1 MSRGGE
7 NEGSI
12 DYTAPRAAHYT
23 VWYLAGLRLFMYVSE
38 VVQMSFELCSGLSL
52 WHYMRCVHM
61 AGRQSF
67 RAAATALLV
76 NPLQE
81 DFLVLQLCLP
91 LQHCWGGVKPSIG
104 HAVTPMVV
112 LVRLLAHA
120 AAVYCALTGIAGCG
134 CGGKCTYELGAI
146 RTSMQLTTFS

>member
-1 MSRGGE
+1 MKVLLTILHHVLHTILYGTLRGCGC
-7 NEGSI
+7 SC
-12 DYTAPRAAHYT
+12 
-23 VWYLAGLRLFMYVSE
+23 MSE
-38 VVQMSFELCSGLSL
+38 VVQMSFELCSGLGL

-67 RAAATALLV
+67 RAAATALFV

-134 CGGKCTYELGAI
+134 SLHEFPA
-146 RTSMQLTTFS
+146 